1 MHVVVVANIYT
12 VASQSF
18 YRIPMYYICISFKFH
33 TFSYTFLLFFTLP
46 KENDLKRNS
55 DSGGIDNEV
64 YYERSIS
71 SESNSDTIFSD
82 EAHEILVWQQQHQVL
97 WDSKEIEETLSQ
109 LNNAVNVA
117 QMVKTGTLTDLIS
130 ASNDAQLA
138 LIYCSI
144 YGCAEN
150 ISYLLDH
157 CGSDPNCCDPRGRT
171 PLHFAC
177 CRGNSHIAKI
187 LLDRGAD
194 PNRWDGKKEV
204 TPLHCAT
211 SAKSIECILLLLR
224 RKAHINIG
232 LEKRSALHFAID
244 RNAIE
249 CVETLLKYGA
259 DPNTPQVYTETPL
272 HTACALGFTKCVE
285 LLLSHGADVRSQ
297 FGEGKLTALHLG
309 KKITIQTKKYIFGI
323 FVSYS

>member
-1 MHVVVVANIYT
+1 MAIV
-12 VASQSF
+12 
-18 YRIPMYYICISFKFH
+18 
-33 TFSYTFLLFFTLP
+33 FTP
-46 KENDLKRNS
+46 VKENDLKRNS
-55 DSGGIDNEV
+55 ECGGIDNEA
-64 YYERSIS
+64 YYDDKRSIS
-71 SESNSDTIFSD
+71 SESNSDAIFSD
-82 EAHEILVWQQQHQVL
+82 EAHEIFVLQQQNQIL
-97 WDSKEIEETLSQ
+97 WENQEIEDTLGQ
-109 LNNAVNVA
+109 ANNSAEVLL
-117 QMVKTGTLTDLIS
+117 MVKTGTFTDLVS

-138 LIYCSI
+138 LLYCSLF
-144 YGCAEN
+144 GCVEH

-177 CRGNSHIAKI
+177 CRGNAHIAKV
-187 LLDRGAD
+187 LLDRCAD
-194 PNRWDGKKEV
+194 PNRWDAEKEV
-204 TPLHCAT
+204 TPLHCAA
-211 SAKSIECILLLLR
+211 SAKSVECILLLLK

-285 LLLSHGADVRSQ
+285 LLLTHGADVRSQ

-309 KKITIQTKKYIFGI
+309 KFL
-323 FVSYS
+323 